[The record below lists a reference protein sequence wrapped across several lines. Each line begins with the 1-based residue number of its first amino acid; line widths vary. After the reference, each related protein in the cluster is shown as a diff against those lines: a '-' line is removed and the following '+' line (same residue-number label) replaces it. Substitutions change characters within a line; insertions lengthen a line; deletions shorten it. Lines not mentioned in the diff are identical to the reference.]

1 MSTHGARVIERVI
14 DASQA
19 TYLTNQ
25 IVVPSVVI
33 STYC

>member
-1 MSTHGARVIERVI
+1 MTSHGVRI

-33 STYC
+33 STYASQVF